1 MEIIALKLRQFII
14 LSQILVYVKSG
25 ILVSLSSVTSNE
37 NTENRK
43 KWGGMKCATIKW
55 RKLKKWSKIHKYF
68 SYDFP
73 STSPSHLG

>member
-1 MEIIALKLRQFII
+1 MW
-14 LSQILVYVKSG
+14 KSG

-43 KWGGMKCATIKW
+43 KWGGMKCATISEDN
-55 RKLKKWSKIHKYF
+55 KKNEAKFTKYF

-73 STSPSHLG
+73 LIG